1 MALWESA
8 VLSATIA
15 RAYGRFEAS
24 CMFCFYA
31 WLAGSQL
38 NTAASRRTCRNISIR
53 TTQRSLQHLH
63 STPVDSVYYVDP
75 TTTVLLVQ
83 RQRLDSAANRNR
95 NRLRCFVYLLLG
107 HEAEALA
114 AAELIASL
122 CTDVPIMPAV
132 SRHVTVCE

>member
-38 NTAASRRTCRNISIR
+38 NTAASGCTCRNISIR

-83 RQRLDSAANRNR
+83 RQRLDSTANRNR
-95 NRLRCFVYLLLG
+95 LSCFVCLLLG